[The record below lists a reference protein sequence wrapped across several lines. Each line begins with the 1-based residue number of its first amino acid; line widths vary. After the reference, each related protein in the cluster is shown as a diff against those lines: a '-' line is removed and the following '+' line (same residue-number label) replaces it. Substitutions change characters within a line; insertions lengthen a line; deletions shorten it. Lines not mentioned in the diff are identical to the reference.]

1 MRKSRLLADGR
12 ERLLRGTGL
21 QGEVDLAVA
30 DIEARY
36 APLLKKAGFIRR
48 FKLLRQVRREIE
60 REIEQRARSAALY
73 VRA

>member
-12 ERLLRGTGL
+12 ERLLRATGL
-21 QGEVDLAVA
+21 QAELDLAVA
-30 DIEARY
+30 DIEAKY

-48 FKLLRQVRREIE
+48 LKLRRQMRREIE
-60 REIEQRARSAALY
+60 REIEQRAPSAALY